1 MDEIAVGLRKSGVR
15 FLWVA
20 RRELSRL
27 QELCGEKGLVVEWC
41 HQLEV
46 LCHPSVGGFWSHCDC
61 GRLGIGW
68 RVWKGVFDEQNL
80 TNSDEIAELV
90 RRFMNLESPEREELT
105 KNAKELQKS
114 CEREFANGQS
124 FQTSL
129 DGFVGSILQ
138 YSDLHALRNS
148 VKC

>member
-1 MDEIAVGLRKSGVR
+1 MLTSPILMDQLTNAKAI
-15 FLWVA
+15 
-20 RRELSRL
+20 
-27 QELCGEKGLVVEWC
+27 VEDW
-41 HQLEV
+41 
-46 LCHPSVGGFWSHCDC
+46 
-61 GRLGIGW
+61 GIGW

-105 KNAKELQKS
+105 KNAKELLKS

-129 DGFVGSILQ
+129 DGFVGE
-138 YSDLHALRNS
+138 
-148 VKC
+148 KCRAPPVIWGMCMIPL